1 MKNNF
6 LWIAISLVLTT
17 ILGACAGA
25 SPLAAASAPQAP
37 AVASVASAPVTP
49 VPADGAAP
57 TRQISV
63 TGTGKVFITPDV
75 AYVNIGVHSE
85 ADTVTAA
92 LAQNND
98 QAQGVSTAL
107 KNLGVDAKD
116 IQTSAFNVYPQQQN
130 GPNGNVEKT
139 VYVVD
144 NTVYVTV
151 RDLSKLGQLL
161 DAVTKAGANSINGI
175 QFDASNK
182 SQALA
187 QAREMAIQDARTQ
200 ADELTKAAGVTLGPI
215 DTISLS
221 SGNQPQPMFAAPAA
235 MSAGANVPVSAGQ
248 LEISIDASIT
258 YEIK

>member
-1 MKNNF
+1 MKTNY
-6 LWIAISLVLTT
+6 LWIAAGLLMALV
-17 ILGACAGA
+17 LGACT
-25 SPLAAASAPQAP
+25 AAAPLSLATATPAP
-37 AVASVASAPVTP
+37 ANAAS
-49 VPADGAAP
+49 

-63 TGTGKVFITPDV
+63 TGTGKVFITPDI
-75 AYVNIGVHSE
+75 AYVNIGVHNQ
-85 ADTVTAA
+85 ADTVSDA

-107 KNLGVDAKD
+107 KSLGVDPKD
-116 IQTSAFNVYPQQQN
+116 IQTSSFNVYPQQQL
-130 GPNGNVEKT
+130 GPNGDVQKT

-175 QFDASNK
+175 QFDAQNK
-182 SQALA
+182 AQALSQA
-187 QAREMAIQDARTQ
+187 RTMAIQDARSQ
-200 ADELTKAAGVTLGPI
+200 ADELVKAAGVTLGPI

-221 SGNQPQPMFAAPAA
+221 SGNSPQPMFAAPAA
-235 MSAGANVPVSAGQ
+235 MQASNAVPVSAGQ
-248 LEISIDASIT
+248 LEITIDASIT